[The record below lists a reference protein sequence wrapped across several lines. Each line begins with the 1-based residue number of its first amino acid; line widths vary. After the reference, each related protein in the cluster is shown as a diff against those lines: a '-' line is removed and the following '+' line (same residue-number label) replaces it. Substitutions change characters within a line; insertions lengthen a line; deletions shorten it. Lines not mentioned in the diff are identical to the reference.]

1 MENSTCVGDIVV
13 ENVLYATSP
22 LSRVNL
28 FHVLENVTVPNLDHL
43 LIASSIS
50 PTVQQIIKNMRLG
63 DLIQNRD

>member
-1 MENSTCVGDIVV
+1 MENVFYVS
-13 ENVLYATSP
+13 SP

-50 PTVQQIIKNMRLG
+50 TTVQQIIKIMRLS